1 MNHITNINLS
11 NSDWNTTSEDL
22 IVTGVYE
29 EKTLSPQAKLIDSS
43 TKHIFTKA
51 IESGD
56 VNGKVGTSHTFY
68 YDSKILVL
76 IGLGSKKKL

>member
-29 EKTLSPQAKLIDSS
+29 EKTLMGKNRFQISKDYKI
-43 TKHIFTKA
+43 
-51 IESGD
+51 
-56 VNGKVGTSHTFY
+56 NGK
-68 YDSKILVL
+68 
-76 IGLGSKKKL
+76 